1 MNTLWS
7 ISTTIREAE
16 RIIGFLK
23 TACELDSEIWNTE
36 TQIKFQILLIKNRQ
50 YLNDPDNT
58 QSFNKLSTKQTE
70 LLKNKSINMT
80 YEQAKDI
87 FVAKEYNDPPMRGRQ
102 SMSPLQKLG
111 LVYIIDN
118 RIHISSVGQKLANGE
133 IEFNDFM
140 LDSLLKFQYPNPYEK
155 GFKTW
160 NTKPFINT
168 LRLIK
173 QVNKLCS
180 EKGLHEKGIS
190 KIEFGIF
197 VLSLTSYSLVDE
209 VAKRILEFRKNYE
222 SLISEEAKDN
232 FTKNYISNY
241 LKDFKNP
248 ISNVKEYTDNMI
260 RYLRLTKYIYIRGKY
275 TNTYID
281 LEPRRKTEIDSIL
294 NTDNGCAQI
303 YTHSEWRNYM
313 GVYGTYKLP
322 FETYEKITQIATEIQ
337 TDINHIETK
346 LGLPLSSPKIPNSI
360 ESLKQFINNR
370 RADRTRLQNLK
381 IKQDYHANTSKI
393 EEAIASL
400 EDIRKRNKSKLVNK
414 FSIELE
420 KWTNV
425 ALNILNDSKLIK
437 PNAPVGDD
445 NEPIYTAPNGV
456 PDIECYYDSFG
467 AICEVTMLTSRDQW
481 YNEGQPV
488 MRHLRQFENNNPDKP
503 NYCLFIAPSLHTD
516 TVNTFYMAVKYEY
529 EGKTQKIIPITIR
542 QLEEIL
548 STIKELS
555 NQGKVLRH
563 CNIMDL
569 YEKCSNLT
577 SVSNSKGWLDHIC
590 KEISNWKNNLL
601 L

>member
-222 SLISEEAKDN
+222 SLI
-232 FTKNYISNY
+232 
-241 LKDFKNP
+241 
-248 ISNVKEYTDNMI
+248 
-260 RYLRLTKYIYIRGKY
+260 
-275 TNTYID
+275 
-281 LEPRRKTEIDSIL
+281 
-294 NTDNGCAQI
+294 
-303 YTHSEWRNYM
+303 
-313 GVYGTYKLP
+313 
-322 FETYEKITQIATEIQ
+322 
-337 TDINHIETK
+337 
-346 LGLPLSSPKIPNSI
+346 
-360 ESLKQFINNR
+360 
-370 RADRTRLQNLK
+370 
-381 IKQDYHANTSKI
+381 
-393 EEAIASL
+393 
-400 EDIRKRNKSKLVNK
+400 
-414 FSIELE
+414 
-420 KWTNV
+420 
-425 ALNILNDSKLIK
+425 
-437 PNAPVGDD
+437 
-445 NEPIYTAPNGV
+445 
-456 PDIECYYDSFG
+456 
-467 AICEVTMLTSRDQW
+467 
-481 YNEGQPV
+481 
-488 MRHLRQFENNNPDKP
+488 
-503 NYCLFIAPSLHTD
+503 
-516 TVNTFYMAVKYEY
+516 
-529 EGKTQKIIPITIR
+529 
-542 QLEEIL
+542 
-548 STIKELS
+548 
-555 NQGKVLRH
+555 
-563 CNIMDL
+563 
-569 YEKCSNLT
+569 
-577 SVSNSKGWLDHIC
+577 
-590 KEISNWKNNLL
+590 
-601 L
+601 

>member
-1 MNTLWS
+1 
-7 ISTTIREAE
+7 
-16 RIIGFLK
+16 
-23 TACELDSEIWNTE
+23 
-36 TQIKFQILLIKNRQ
+36 
-50 YLNDPDNT
+50 
-58 QSFNKLSTKQTE
+58 
-70 LLKNKSINMT
+70 
-80 YEQAKDI
+80 
-87 FVAKEYNDPPMRGRQ
+87 
-102 SMSPLQKLG
+102 
-111 LVYIIDN
+111 
-118 RIHISSVGQKLANGE
+118 
-133 IEFNDFM
+133 M

-322 FETYEKITQIATEIQ
+322 FETYEKLTQIATEIQ

-393 EEAIASL
+393 EETIASL

-467 AICEVTMLTSRDQW
+467 AICEVI
-481 YNEGQPV
+481 
-488 MRHLRQFENNNPDKP
+488 F
-503 NYCLFIAPSLHTD
+503 CF
-516 TVNTFYMAVKYEY
+516 F
-529 EGKTQKIIPITIR
+529 
-542 QLEEIL
+542 
-548 STIKELS
+548 
-555 NQGKVLRH
+555 
-563 CNIMDL
+563 
-569 YEKCSNLT
+569 
-577 SVSNSKGWLDHIC
+577 
-590 KEISNWKNNLL
+590 
-601 L
+601 